1 MKNITEIIKSTKL
14 HSRSKEK
21 INELKDRTEE
31 ITQHAAQIQRYGNY
45 ELDTEWEGTTHI
57 KWDSQEE
64 KIEMRK
70 R

>member
-14 HSRSKEK
+14 HSRGKEK

-45 ELDTEWEGTTHI
+45 ELDTE
-57 KWDSQEE
+57 
-64 KIEMRK
+64 
-70 R
+70 